1 MACFSNLEFE
11 VNSFCDMKSNT
22 DHPCTD
28 LAYFNSNCFYL
39 LKVDNINFRWKFI

>member
-28 LAYFNSNCFYL
+28 LAYL
-39 LKVDNINFRWKFI
+39 IKIVFIY

>member
-22 DHPCTD
+22 DH
-28 LAYFNSNCFYL
+28 LI
-39 LKVDNINFRWKFI
+39 KIVDN